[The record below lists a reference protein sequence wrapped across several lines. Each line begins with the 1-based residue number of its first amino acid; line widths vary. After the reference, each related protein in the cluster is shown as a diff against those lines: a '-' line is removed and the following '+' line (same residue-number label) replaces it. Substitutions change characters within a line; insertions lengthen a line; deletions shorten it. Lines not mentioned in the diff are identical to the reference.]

1 MTITQI
7 SAWIMLVSCGL
18 WAGGILIFAVERT
31 NLWWRMPFDQYAVD
45 FRRSL
50 LRVDPM
56 MPILGAIA
64 GAAAAIFALQRS
76 GAARGLAWAGLGF
89 IVLVVVAS
97 LTIGE
102 PINSKFRRLPEG
114 QAPPRAEHY
123 RTLWRRFHAVRNL
136 AALAAFACLAAAAV
150 V

>member
-1 MTITQI
+1 MTISQI

-31 NLWWRMPFDQYAVD
+31 NLWRRMPIDQYAID

-50 LRVDPM
+50 FRVDPM
-56 MPILGAIA
+56 MPILGVIA
-64 GAAAAIFALQRS
+64 GAAATIFALQRS

-89 IVLVVVAS
+89 IVVVVVAS
-97 LTIGE
+97 ITIAE

-114 QAPPRAEHY
+114 
-123 RTLWRRFHAVRNL
+123 
-136 AALAAFACLAAAAV
+136 
-150 V
+150 